1 MRIDA
6 AAYACRWR
14 GVAPSAKALFALG
27 GIAAAWLATSPA
39 TLAVLALLSMLTT
52 LAGAGVPIRT
62 YLAVALAPLGFL
74 SLSCLT
80 MLVTPAAS
88 GGWQWVPAL
97 LPAVACIALRSLA
110 ALAAVLG
117 LVLTTPMPD
126 LLALLRRLCVPQLLL
141 DMMAL
146 CYRMLFVLRQAWDEG
161 STAQGARLGH
171 AGWRQSWR
179 SMGLLAGQM
188 GVQVWQ
194 RASALQMAA
203 DARSWQGSLR
213 FLPASYPHAR
223 RQLVLA
229 LLAATTLVALAL
241 WDWGRA

>member
-6 AAYACRWR
+6 AAYACRWQ
-14 GVAPSAKALFALG
+14 GVAPSAKGLFALA
-27 GIAAAWLATSPA
+27 GIAAAWLAASPA
-39 TLAVLALLSMLTT
+39 TLAVLALLSMLAT
-52 LAGAGVPIRT
+52 LAGARVPLRT

-80 MLVTPAAS
+80 MLVTPAAG
-88 GGWQWVPAL
+88 GGWQWTPAL
-97 LPAVACIALRSLA
+97 LPTVARIALRSLA
-110 ALAAVLG
+110 VLSAVLG

-126 LLALLRRLCVPQLLL
+126 LLALLRRLRVPELLL

-146 CYRMLFVLRQAWDEG
+146 CYRMQFVLRQAWDEG
-161 STAQGARLGH
+161 SIAQGARLGH

-188 GVQVWQ
+188 AVQVWQ

-203 DARSWQGSLR
+203 DARAWQGSLR
-213 FLPASYPHAR
+213 FLPGAFPHAR
-223 RQLVLA
+223 RQLLLA
-229 LLAATTLVALAL
+229 LLAGASLLALAL
-241 WDWGRA
+241 WDRIWA